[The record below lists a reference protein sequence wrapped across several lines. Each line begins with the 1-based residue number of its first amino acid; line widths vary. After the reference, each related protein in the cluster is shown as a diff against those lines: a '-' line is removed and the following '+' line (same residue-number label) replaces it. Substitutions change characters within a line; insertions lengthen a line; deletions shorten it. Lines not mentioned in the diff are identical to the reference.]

1 MKTMA
6 LKNKICGTAAA
17 VTPILLEVF
26 LSFTALPV
34 QAQPRSDSH
43 VVVISLDGF
52 GAQALQNPHLPLPNL
67 RKLIAEGAYSTAML
81 PINPTV
87 TWPNHTAIVTGV
99 DASVHG
105 VLYNGLPVRKDSKME
120 IDESVD
126 KANLVHAT
134 TVYDLAFRAG
144 LTTAEV
150 DWVAI
155 QNPGTITWSFAEEP
169 SAEGAV
175 ERELGAA
182 GVVNADQM
190 RTFPKLPITERDEHW
205 QNAAI
210 QILKAHKPNLM
221 LLHFLTTDTVQHRY
235 APNTLATDTALVL
248 ADQRV
253 GRVLQAIREIGIE
266 KRTTIIVVSDH
277 GFKTVRK
284 VIHPRSILRNQ
295 GSDVFVVPEGGTAMV
310 YIMNSAKRTSLL
322 HSLPQQF
329 GAIEGIARVITSAQF
344 PEFGYPA
351 PEKNEGMADLV
362 LVASDGYAFDGK
374 SDGEPVSESVPPV
387 GSHGYLNTDPD
398 MNAIFIAWGAGIR
411 KGIQMP
417 EIRNVDVAPT
427 IARLLGI
434 EMSGVS
440 GHALANVLE

>member
-1 MKTMA
+1 MS
-6 LKNKICGTAAA
+6 NKICSIRA
-17 VTPILLEVF
+17 VNLILLGLF
-26 LSFTALPV
+26 FSFTALPFQV
-34 QAQPRSDSH
+34 HPHRDSH

-52 GAQALQNPHLPLPNL
+52 SAQALRNPHLPLPNL
-67 RKLIAEGAYSTAML
+67 RKLMAEGAYSTAMV

-105 VLYNGLPVRKDSKME
+105 VLYNGLPIRKDSRIE
-120 IDESVD
+120 IDEAVD
-126 KANLVHAT
+126 KASLVHAT

-155 QNPGTITWSFAEEP
+155 QNPGTISWSFAEEP
-169 SAEGAV
+169 NEDGAV
-175 ERELGAA
+175 ERELVAA
-182 GVVNADQM
+182 GVVSAEQM
-190 RTFPKLPITERDEHW
+190 RAFPKLPITERDEHW

-210 QILKAHKPNLM
+210 QILKAHRPNLM
-221 LLHFLTTDTVQHRY
+221 LLHFLTTDSVQHTY
-235 APNTLATDTALVL
+235 APNTLAADTALAL

-253 GRVLQAIREIGIE
+253 GRVLQALREMGIE
-266 KRTTIIVVSDH
+266 KTTTIIVVSDH
-277 GFKTVRK
+277 GFKTVRRL
-284 VIHPRSILRNQ
+284 IHPRTILRNQ

-310 YIMNSAKRTSLL
+310 YIMNSVKRAELL

-329 GAIEGIARVITSAQF
+329 AAIEGIARVLTSAQF
-344 PEFGYPA
+344 SEFGYPS
-351 PEKNEGMADLV
+351 PEKNDGMPDLV
-362 LVASDGYAFDGK
+362 LAASDGYAFGGK
-374 SDGEPVSESVPPV
+374 SDGEAVSEIVPPV
-387 GSHGYLNTDPD
+387 GSHGYLHTDGE

-411 KGIQMP
+411 KGIQIP

-440 GHALANVLE
+440 GHALANILE